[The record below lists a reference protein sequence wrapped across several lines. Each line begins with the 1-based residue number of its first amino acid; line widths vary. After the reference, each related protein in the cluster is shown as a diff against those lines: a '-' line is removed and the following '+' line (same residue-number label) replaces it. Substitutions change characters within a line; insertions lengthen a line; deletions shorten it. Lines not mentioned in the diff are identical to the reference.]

1 MLLVPRV
8 LAGMPMRRRVAT
20 ERRAAGLAGAQ
31 VDPARPNFH
40 TFFALE
46 PLGLPHGFDRGEVR
60 TDLLVHAEGSRRN
73 VVAANRARR
82 LKLFSF
88 SASNRGGRLSAAA
101 LHLSSRRP
109 PMPRR
114 PKLPNDPDDE
124 SGPRL
129 PAVSPQLEP
138 GQPTDLELMEG
149 IQREDPEALS
159 QLYDRYNGI
168 IKALILRVVHNE
180 AEADDL
186 LQEIFMELWNQAKNF
201 SAQKGK
207 PLGWMVTLARR
218 RAIDGLRKKQAY
230 QRAGERLQ
238 NETEQQPDA
247 WVHNST
253 EEEIEFSDT
262 RVLVRKVINGLP
274 PAQQQAINL
283 AFFRGMSQRE
293 IAANT
298 NTPLGTVKT
307 RLELGLK
314 KIYDG
319 LKELKDEL

>member
-1 MLLVPRV
+1 
-8 LAGMPMRRRVAT
+8 MRAI
-20 ERRAAGLAGAQ
+20 Q
-31 VDPARPNFH
+31 
-40 TFFALE
+40 
-46 PLGLPHGFDRGEVR
+46 
-60 TDLLVHAEGSRRN
+60 AE
-73 VVAANRARR
+73 
-82 LKLFSF
+82 
-88 SASNRGGRLSAAA
+88 
-101 LHLSSRRP
+101 
-109 PMPRR
+109 
-114 PKLPNDPDDE
+114 DPD
-124 SGPRL
+124 
-129 PAVSPQLEP
+129 
-138 GQPTDLELMEG
+138 
-149 IQREDPEALS
+149 ALA

-168 IKALILRVVHNE
+168 LKALILRVVHNE

-186 LQEIFMELWNQAKNF
+186 LQEIFMEIWNQAKNF

-230 QRAGERLQ
+230 ARAEERLQ

-247 WVHNST
+247 WVHNVT
-253 EEEIEFSDT
+253 EEAIVLSDT
-262 RVLVRKVINGLP
+262 RVLIRKVISGLP
-274 PAQQQAINL
+274 PAQQQAIDL

-293 IAANT
+293 IAAKT

>member
-1 MLLVPRV
+1 MHRK
-8 LAGMPMRRRVAT
+8 
-20 ERRAAGLAGAQ
+20 
-31 VDPARPNFH
+31 
-40 TFFALE
+40 
-46 PLGLPHGFDRGEVR
+46 
-60 TDLLVHAEGSRRN
+60 
-73 VVAANRARR
+73 ANKRARAKTESKTR
-82 LKLFSF
+82 RFS
-88 SASNRGGRLSAAA
+88 
-101 LHLSSRRP
+101 P
-109 PMPRR
+109 P
-114 PKLPNDPDDE
+114 
-124 SGPRL
+124 
-129 PAVSPQLEP
+129 PQIEP
-138 GQPTDLELMEG
+138 GAPSDLDLMRA
-149 IQREDPEALS
+149 IQDEDADALS

-168 IKALILRVVHNE
+168 LKALILRVIHNE

-186 LQEIFMELWNQAKNF
+186 LQEIFMEIWKQAKNF

-230 QRAGERLQ
+230 ARAEERLQ

-247 WVHNST
+247 WVHNAT
-253 EEEIEFSDT
+253 EEEIVLGDT
-262 RVLVRKVINGLP
+262 RILIRKVIKGLP
-274 PAQQQAINL
+274 PAQQLAIDL

-293 IAANT
+293 IAAKT

>member
-1 MLLVPRV
+1 
-8 LAGMPMRRRVAT
+8 
-20 ERRAAGLAGAQ
+20 
-31 VDPARPNFH
+31 
-40 TFFALE
+40 
-46 PLGLPHGFDRGEVR
+46 
-60 TDLLVHAEGSRRN
+60 
-73 VVAANRARR
+73 
-82 LKLFSF
+82 
-88 SASNRGGRLSAAA
+88 
-101 LHLSSRRP
+101 
-109 PMPRR
+109 MPRR
-114 PKLPNDPDDE
+114 PKLPPDPDAE
-124 SGPRL
+124 QTGPRL
-129 PAVSPQLEP
+129 PAISPVLEP
-138 GQPTDLELMEG
+138 GQPTDLELMAG

-230 QRAGERLQ
+230 MRAGERLQ

-253 EEEIEFSDT
+253 EEEINFSDT

-274 PAQQQAINL
+274 PAQQEAINL